1 MLIGKVTGEVVASEK
16 HPSHQGLKLLTVAV
30 LELDGSLRLDAPHV
44 AVDSV
49 GAGVGEKVLI
59 TLDGFGAM
67 SSVGRQLAPIDCAV
81 VAIVDQIQLAGAP

>member
-1 MLIGKVTGEVVASEK
+1 MLIGKVIGEIVASEK
-16 HPSHQGLKLLTVAV
+16 HPSHEGLKLLTVAV
-30 LELDGSLRLDAPHV
+30 LDLDGSVRPDAPHL

-67 SSVGRQLAPIDCAV
+67 SAVDRKLAPIDCAIV
-81 VAIVDQIQLAGAP
+81 GIVDEIQITDTP